1 MKKIEISNGTV
12 VNWLI
17 IAILIIAIFA
27 IYTMGGCMS
36 AKKINKF
43 KQEYCKDSVSVVIKD
58 RIVKMPVLYQDSAML
73 EMWFECDSSGTVYF
87 NSWQEANGKYIEL
100 KKKLDSNKLTVKS
113 YVYIKDTVFTTVHD
127 TVKFQQANVTTNIL
141 TKSQMWW
148 VKCGKWSFSI
158 TLILIVIALVYT
170 FFKFKSKILTF
181 FKK

>member
-27 IYTMGGCMS
+27 IYTLGGCMS

-43 KQEYCKDSVSVVIKD
+43 KQIYCTDSVTVQIKD
-58 RIVKMPVLYQDSAML
+58 NIVKVPVYYSDSAFMDL
-73 EMWFECDSSGTVYF
+73 FLECDSCGTVYF

-100 KKKLDSNKLTVKS
+100 KKKLEGNKLTVVS
-113 YVYIKDTVFTTVHD
+113 YVHIHD
-127 TVKFQQANVTTNIL
+127 TVQVITHDTIVKERVKVKEVTNEVGMWQRAKIWLSGALIGAVFAVIL
-141 TKSQMWW
+141 
-148 VKCGKWSFSI
+148 F
-158 TLILIVIALVYT
+158 LFYR
-170 FFKFKSKILTF
+170 FKNKIIGI